1 MTSPA
6 GIKRSGR
13 PDGFSL
19 VELLV
24 VAAIMG
30 ILAGTAALA
39 LRGLRSP
46 ALASAANELASAM
59 KMTRQMAVASQNK
72 TYLVIPVA
80 TNDLMRNS
88 ENLFR
93 CYAIFE
99 EIAPGGQ
106 SGQPPYVTN
115 NNTNPPLNLH
125 VPRTEWRTLPEG
137 VIFCNIASE
146 SYNIINGHPFTGAS
160 NGVLEARTIANDT
173 TVGSE
178 WRFFAEATNLNV
190 VLPTGTSNTNNIQN
204 IPFVSYHPSGR
215 AFWNNRG
222 GSQAMAIRL
231 ALGFTKNGQVALV
244 DTNNFYYVETE
255 LFSGRVRVRPKDS
268 FRF

>member
-6 GIKRSGR
+6 GTRRRRQRG
-13 PDGFSL
+13 GFSL

-24 VAAIMG
+24 VVAIMG

-46 ALASAANELASAM
+46 ALASSANELASAM

-80 TNDLMRNS
+80 TNELMQNS

-106 SGQPPYVTN
+106 SGQPPYLTN
-115 NNTNPPLNLH
+115 TTANNLH

-137 VIFCNIASE
+137 VIFCNIASA
-146 SYNIINGHPFTGAS
+146 SYNIINGHPFNGAS
-160 NGVLEARTIANDT
+160 NGVLEARTITNNT
-173 TVGSE
+173 TAGSE
-178 WRFFAEATNLNV
+178 WRYFAEATNLTV
-190 VLPTGTSNTNNIQN
+190 VLPTGTTTNIQN

>member
-1 MTSPA
+1 MTSPV
-6 GIKRSGR
+6 GTRQPRQSG
-13 PDGFSL
+13 GFSL

-30 ILAGTAALA
+30 ILAGTAAMA

-59 KMTRQMAVASQNK
+59 KMTRQMAISSQNK

-80 TNDLMRNS
+80 TNELMQNS

-93 CYAIFE
+93 SYAIFE
-99 EIAPGGQ
+99 EIPPGGE

-115 NNTNPPLNLH
+115 NNTNSLH
-125 VPRTEWRTLPEG
+125 VPRTDWRTLPEG
-137 VIFCNIASE
+137 VIFCNLASE
-146 SYNIINGHPFTGAS
+146 SYNIINGHPFSGAS
-160 NGVLEARTIANDT
+160 NGILEIRTITNNISA
-173 TVGSE
+173 GSE
-178 WRFFAEATNLNV
+178 WRFFAEATNLTV
-190 VLPTGTSNTNNIQN
+190 VLPTGATTGIQN
-204 IPFVSYHPSGR
+204 VPFVSYHPSGR

-222 GSQAMAIRL
+222 GSAAMAIRL
-231 ALGFTKNGQVALV
+231 ALGFTKDGRVALV
-244 DTNNFYYVETE
+244 DTNTFYYIETE
-255 LFSGRVRVRPKDS
+255 LYSGRVRVRPKDS